1 MRETLSRSSAAR
13 SADHLPSRM
22 VAQGE
27 TAPRSNFPRSK
38 FARMCGWNN
47 GGEPL
52 LYNQPTD
59 PPSPSLWNAFAAAET
74 DALKADFTT
83 FLRVHFVCRCH
94 ARAPLV
100 VVSRSSEF
108 GLEME
113 CPTKNAENCRP
124 SLSVRV
130 MTKRGGAGGRF
141 VCIALICPV

>member
-1 MRETLSRSSAAR
+1 
-13 SADHLPSRM
+13 M

-52 LYNQPTD
+52 LYNQPTN

-94 ARAPLV
+94 ARA
-100 VVSRSSEF
+100 RRRQSER
-108 GLEME
+108 GI
-113 CPTKNAENCRP
+113 
-124 SLSVRV
+124 RV
-130 MTKRGGAGGRF
+130 GNGM
-141 VCIALICPV
+141 PN